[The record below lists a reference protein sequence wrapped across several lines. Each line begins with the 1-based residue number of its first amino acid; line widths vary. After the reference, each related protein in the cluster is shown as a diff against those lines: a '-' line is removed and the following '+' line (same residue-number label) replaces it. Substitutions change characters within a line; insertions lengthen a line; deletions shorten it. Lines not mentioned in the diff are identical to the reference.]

1 MDFVHP
7 SKDMPEGYLVGRMPT
22 EEITRKERKSKDVKE
37 KFGTKGSKTRKEKP
51 NRNRLTREIK
61 QGHNK

>member
-1 MDFVHP
+1 
-7 SKDMPEGYLVGRMPT
+7 MPEGYLVGRMPT